1 MSKNGRQFSGPIKIV
16 ALVLIGIMLLSII
29 IGSITIIMSGLY

>member
-1 MSKNGRQFSGPIKIV
+1 MSKNGRQFSGSVKIV
-16 ALVLIGIMLLSII
+16 ALILIGLMLLSIV